1 MPFDGPMQ
9 PTPSEHLSAGSTP
22 MELSSGQAG
31 MAFTA
36 PLFGSVLDLGDR
48 AMRVGTAFGLLVA
61 LLFHGYASARAVT
74 ALFDMAHWARDTRAE
89 IREYLWAVYEV
100 DDAPKPEQPKEEP
113 PPEPEPEPPPPEP
126 EPQPTLAPPP
136 PEDPYQEPPKSA
148 APLPAAAMDTM
159 TAKDDA
165 QEPYEFA
172 GTIIDND
179 GGKGAGYGQVATT
192 GQGDKPVTN
201 PKARLDGTPGGTGTA
216 PAATA
221 PPSVDKSRPPS
232 LVGSTSWSCPF
243 PPEADAEGIDQAVA
257 VIVVTVRPDGS
268 PQSVKVVSD
277 PGSGFGRAARMC
289 ALGRRFNPGFD
300 RSGEPTTA
308 STAPIRVRFSR

>member
-1 MPFDGPMQ
+1 MQ
-9 PTPSEHLSAGSTP
+9 SQPSQPLPGSSTP
-22 MELSSGQAG
+22 VELDDGDRPVFAV
-31 MAFTA
+31 TA
-36 PLFGSVLDLGDR
+36 PLFGPVLHLGDR
-48 AMRVGTAFGLLVA
+48 AMRVGMAIGLIVA
-61 LLFHGYASARAVT
+61 LLFHGYASGRALT
-74 ALFDMAHWARDTRAE
+74 ALFDMAHWSRDTRVA

-113 PPEPEPEPPPPEP
+113 PPEPEPPPPEP
-126 EPQPTLAPPP
+126 EPAPAVAPPP
-136 PEDPYQEPPKSA
+136 PDDPYQEPAKAA

-216 PAATA
+216 PAAPA
-221 PPSVDKSRPPS
+221 PPTVDKSRPPS
-232 LVGSTSWSCPF
+232 LVGSTSWNCPF
-243 PPEADAEGIDQAVA
+243 PPEADAEGVDQAVA

-289 ALGRRFNPGFD
+289 ALGRRFNAGFD
-300 RSGEPTTA
+300 RTGQPTTA